1 MFNNRFNSTKKD
13 SLVEAVQIAMQDG
26 EIRRQAE
33 ALVNEEFGVFNRRA
47 VVREQ
52 LAAYDAAIEEA
63 YKCMKEA
70 PDTGE
75 SDARKTVTSSKEAK
89 EKVFAK
95 HKERMKKLDDKPKAD
110 YSKMRE
116 KMVGKGKD
124 LETTRKIVG
133 EAKKLADKDYDK
145 DGKVESPKDE
155 VWGSRFRAAKMA
167 GKMEEEQIDEVS
179 KKTLGSYIKKAA
191 SKKPYTSIHGAAYD
205 AASGDPKARK
215 TIQKREK
222 GIERATDRL
231 TKEET
236 QIDEISKKLALKAMK
251 KSDERGEEEYDRD
264 MTDDR
269 LSDPKT
275 HWDRAKRLRGH
286 MKRKFGNKTIK
297 TGGTD
302 NLSPKSYEQG
312 GGERRRADK
321 LKKGPRAGMI
331 SAKHRDKLKDNI
343 KYSLG
348 KHKKPNLPEEVDYSA
363 PDRAAV
369 TRDNKPSTPAQTNAA
384 TSGPSA
390 ADKAA
395 LTNKIKTMKEA
406 VYSAKA
412 ARAGKD
418 IGKPGKEFKKIAAKA
433 GEKYGS
439 EERGKKVAGA
449 ILKRIRAKHMKE
461 ENLEEL
467 SAFGKAFAAAK
478 GQNFTFGGKQYSGAM
493 KGQTGSSSSS
503 SGPQSNAG
511 LRGATGFPSR
521 NISTSKAEPNPRLG
535 SSSSSGPQ
543 DNPGLRGSSMP
554 QTPKAPTPADRWNA
568 SRSSTSTSAPAPT
581 GGPARD
587 VGMTGK
593 AGGEKG
599 VTSGSTVSL
608 DRPGNV
614 GASTPSSPPEQSRAA
629 PGTFAARS
637 AAGEMKAD
645 AASAGVK
652 KLMSMN
658 ESVQVGAN
666 RYRIV

>member
-1 MFNNRFNSTKKD
+1 MFSNRFNNTKND
-13 SLVEAVQIAMQDG
+13 PLVEAVQNAMQDG
-26 EIRRQAE
+26 EIRRQAV
-33 ALVNEEFGVFNRRA
+33 AYVNEAFGVYNRNA
-47 VVREQ
+47 VVRED
-52 LAAYDAAIEEA
+52 LAEYDAAIEDV
-63 YKCMKEA
+63 YYFMKEA

-133 EAKKLADKDYDK
+133 EGNDGNLANNYPPYDK
-145 DGKVESPKDE
+145 VTRGDVIAGATGKDQMGGK
-155 VWGSRFRAAKMA
+155 KK
-167 GKMEEEQIDEVS
+167 KMEEE
-179 KKTLGSYIKKAA
+179 
-191 SKKPYTSIHGAAYD
+191 
-205 AASGDPKARK
+205 
-215 TIQKREK
+215 
-222 GIERATDRL
+222 
-231 TKEET
+231 

-331 SAKHRDKLKDNI
+331 SARHRDKLKDNI

-395 LTNKIKTMKEA
+395 LASKIRTMKEA
-406 VYSAKA
+406 IGTSQYGTATGPSFGAIDRARNAPSRTAGVPRPTARPDQTSLNRMSASRGLADSGSKY
-412 ARAGKD
+412 AGGRPHSSSTFASTAPGAQAKVQSSKTERGWAD
-418 IGKPGKEFKKIAAKA
+418 PGKYENEVKAK
-433 GEKYGS
+433 
-439 EERGKKVAGA
+439 
-449 ILKRIRAKHMKE
+449 
-461 ENLEEL
+461 
-467 SAFGKAFAAAK
+467 
-478 GQNFTFGGKQYSGAM
+478 
-493 KGQTGSSSSS
+493 TGSMQQIRQGKVQEPSTQLGTPKGGESSTQSFLSKQLGKTTANPQGPEASS
-503 SGPQSNAG
+503 
-511 LRGATGFPSR
+511 
-521 NISTSKAEPNPRLG
+521 
-535 SSSSSGPQ
+535 
-543 DNPGLRGSSMP
+543 P
-554 QTPKAPTPADRWNA
+554 QTPQQRWDA
-568 SRSSTSTSAPAPT
+568 SRQASNQPSPGVAARTASAEVAS
-581 GGPARD
+581 GADKARD
-587 VGMTGK
+587 N
-593 AGGEKG
+593 
-599 VTSGSTVSL
+599 S
-608 DRPGNV
+608 
-614 GASTPSSPPEQSRAA
+614 AS
-629 PGTFAARS
+629 
-637 AAGEMKAD
+637 
-645 AASAGVK
+645 VK
-652 KLMSMN
+652 KLMAMN